1 MHERTALLTRED
13 RGVELLGIVLLGENE
28 TGTRT
33 AKSLVSRGG
42 YDIGV
47 RDRARVQS
55 GCDKTREVC
64 HINPE
69 LGSDFVGDFLHGLE
83 VFDTRVALQ
92 PPMIMAGW
100 VSSARWRMISGSMRK
115 VSGLTP

>member
-1 MHERTALLTRED
+1 MRHYE
-13 RGVELLGIVLLGENE
+13 IVFMVHPDQSEQVPGMIENE

-55 GCDKTREVC
+55 GRDKAREVC

-83 VFDTRVALQ
+83 VFDTRASPGAQAAGRLVAACPGYPAVGTLCL
-92 PPMIMAGW
+92 ATW
-100 VSSARWRMISGSMRK
+100 
-115 VSGLTP
+115 